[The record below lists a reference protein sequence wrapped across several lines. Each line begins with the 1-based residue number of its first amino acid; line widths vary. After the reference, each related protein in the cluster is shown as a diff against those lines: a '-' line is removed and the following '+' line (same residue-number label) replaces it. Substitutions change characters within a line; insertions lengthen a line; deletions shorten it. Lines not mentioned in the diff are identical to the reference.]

1 MPTDDIWGTPHSF
14 LVTGYLT
21 RDTRDVTGYFSGIS
35 SVTGY
40 SVTGYFSGNGEI
52 MGIALRPPV
61 GEILAISRSKSIEN
75 PLLFV
80 NSECIWSS
88 RIVKKIR
95 LRRAETKKIAP
106 AAGNPVDINY
116 LKKCFFG
123 D

>member
-1 MPTDDIWGTPHSF
+1 MGPASSVPNKPPSPQCGFTHSF

-21 RDTRDVTGYFSGIS
+21 RDTRNVTGYFSGIS

-75 PLLFV
+75 PLHFV

-88 RIVKKIR
+88 RIVKKNP
-95 LRRAETKKIAP
+95 P
-106 AAGNPVDINY
+106 AAG
-116 LKKCFFG
+116 
-123 D
+123 